1 MSLPEPEADDTVVI
15 TGASSGIGTELA
27 RLIAARGHG
36 VTLVARRVERLEELA
51 EELRLS
57 HGVRAQALPCDVGDQ
72 DDRAALIGKLR
83 SSRETTKVVGVC
95 NNAGFG
101 SYGRFQELSLDRE
114 QEMVRVNVE
123 AVHELSGAF
132 LDGMVARGA
141 GAILNV
147 GSIAGFQPVSGFATY
162 GATKA
167 FVIAFSEA
175 LSADLAGTG
184 VSCTVLCPGPV
195 RTEFSAVAGVEDL
208 EEQAPGPFTVEAHE
222 VARQGLE
229 GMVKGKRSVIPG
241 LSTKAVAAGGRF
253 VPRTVLLPLSRQVV
267 RTRRRG

>member
-1 MSLPEPEADDTVVI
+1 MSLPKPEADDTVVI

-27 RLIAARGHG
+27 RLVGARGHG
-36 VTLVARRVERLEELA
+36 LTLVARRVERLEELA
-51 EELRLS
+51 EELRLAY
-57 HGVRAQALPCDVGDQ
+57 GVRAQALPCDVGDQ

-83 SSRETTKVVGVC
+83 SSRENVVGVC

-101 SYGRFQELSLDRE
+101 SYGRFHELSLERE

-132 LDGMVARGA
+132 LDGMVERGA

-208 EEQAPGPFTVEAHE
+208 EEQAPGPFTVEAEE

-229 GMVKGKRSVIPG
+229 GMVKGRRSVIPG
-241 LSTKAVAAGGRF
+241 LSTKAIATGGRF

-267 RTRRRG
+267 RSRRRG

>member
-51 EELRLS
+51 EELRLA

-83 SSRETTKVVGVC
+83 SSREQIAGLC

-101 SYGRFQELSLDRE
+101 SYGPFHELSLDRE

-132 LDGMVARGA
+132 LDGMVERGA

-147 GSIAGFQPVSGFATY
+147 GSIAGFQPVAGFATY

-167 FVIAFSEA
+167 FVVAFSEA

-195 RTEFSAVAGVEDL
+195 RTEFSEVAGVEDL
-208 EEQAPGPFTVEAHE
+208 EEQAPGPFTVAAED

-241 LSTKAVAAGGRF
+241 LGVKAIAAGGRF
-253 VPRTVLLPLSRQVV
+253 APRTLLLPLSRQVA